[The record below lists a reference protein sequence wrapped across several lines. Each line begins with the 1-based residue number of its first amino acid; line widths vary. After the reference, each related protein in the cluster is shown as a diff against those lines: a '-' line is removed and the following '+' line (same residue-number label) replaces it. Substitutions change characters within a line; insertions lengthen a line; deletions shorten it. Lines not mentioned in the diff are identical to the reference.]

1 MLPGIRMKLW
11 QFGMSPIRN
20 RVLSVTLLLFL
31 VHFGAM
37 LGPAQSVGGED
48 GPIRFDES
56 VRPLFEKHCME
67 CHGPSK
73 QISGLRLDA
82 RESPLRGG
90 DFGEPAIV
98 PGKSGESPLYIYIK
112 EHDHSNAMPPR
123 KDGRRP
129 LDDSEVEIIRRW
141 IDEGAVWGDA
151 SATVD
156 LGKLDHWSFRPL
168 QRTFEADSV
177 DGFLAKK
184 RDESGLATAPLAAPH
199 QIVRRLHFNLHGL
212 PPTPSQVEEFTKDWK
227 EDPDKAV
234 AIAVDRLLASPQ
246 YGERWA
252 RHWLD
257 VVRFAESDGFEMNHP
272 RPSAWHYRDYV
283 IESWNG
289 DEPFDAFIRNQ
300 IAGDRYGVDRATG
313 FLVGG
318 PWDRVKSP
326 DPVLTANQ
334 RADELHDMVSVT
346 GTAFLGLTIGCA
358 RCHSH
363 KFDPISQVDYYRVK
377 ACLSGVQHGERELKP
392 ADHSER
398 EAQAIALRKELGII
412 DANLQQLHPIASPEH
427 VGPSSATQTS
437 NPVAG
442 DAASARGV
450 RAAVS
455 HRENVDRFRPI
466 TARYLRFEIFA
477 TTGGEPCIDE
487 LEIVTSSNINVAR
500 DAKVTSSGDFPNNAF
515 HRLNH
520 INDGLYGN
528 SHSWISNSAGKG
540 QLDFDLGMPVELQ
553 RVHWSRDRT
562 PEPQYADRVVTE
574 YSISVSLDGE
584 TWTTVANH
592 LDRLPRNAAAGAVP
606 DSNLGLTDEEIA
618 KATEWRKRKKSIEQE
633 VQKLVGYPRAYV
645 GVMGKPESVARFSR
659 GDPTQPR
666 EAVAPG
672 SISALGGFELGVDS
686 SDLDRRVALAEW
698 IAASDNPLTARV
710 IVNRLWHYHFGVGI
724 VDTPSDFGAGGGRPS
739 HPELLDWLAVRLIEN
754 RWSIKSIQRLICNS
768 HAYRQASLGLPEGL
782 VVRGNQVDS
791 SNRLLWHFPS
801 RRLEAEPLRDT
812 ILAMSGKLSLQAGG
826 PGFDLFEPNSNYVRV
841 YESKTKF
848 GDGDFR
854 RMVYQNK
861 PRVELDQL
869 FGAFDCP
876 DAGQIQPR
884 RNVST
889 TPLQALNLLN
899 SQFILDQSKWFA
911 ERLRKEGGSTSRD
924 QIRAAFLAAFSR
936 LPEVIELE
944 VSEAFIQSQ
953 GLEEFCRAIFNTNE
967 FIMVY

>member
-1 MLPGIRMKLW
+1 
-11 QFGMSPIRN
+11 
-20 RVLSVTLLLFL
+20 
-31 VHFGAM
+31 
-37 LGPAQSVGGED
+37 
-48 GPIRFDES
+48 
-56 VRPLFEKHCME
+56 
-67 CHGPSK
+67 
-73 QISGLRLDA
+73 
-82 RESPLRGG
+82 
-90 DFGEPAIV
+90 
-98 PGKSGESPLYIYIK
+98 
-112 EHDHSNAMPPR
+112 
-123 KDGRRP
+123 
-129 LDDSEVEIIRRW
+129 
-141 IDEGAVWGDA
+141 
-151 SATVD
+151 
-156 LGKLDHWSFRPL
+156 
-168 QRTFEADSV
+168 
-177 DGFLAKK
+177 
-184 RDESGLATAPLAAPH
+184 APLAAPH

-592 LDRLPRNAAAGAVP
+592 LDRLPRNASAGAVP

>member
-1 MLPGIRMKLW
+1 
-11 QFGMSPIRN
+11 MSPVRN
-20 RVLSVTLLLFL
+20 RMLSAILFL
-31 VHFGAM
+31 VLAHSGLM
-37 LGPAQSVGGED
+37 PAAVQAVAGED
-48 GPIRFDES
+48 GPIRFDEL

-73 QISGLRLDA
+73 QISGLRLDI

-98 PGKSGESPLYIYIK
+98 PGKSGESPLYTYIK
-112 EHDHSNAMPPR
+112 EQDHANAMPPR

-129 LDDSEVEIIRRW
+129 LNDAEVEILRRW

-156 LGKLDHWSFRPL
+156 LGKLDHWSFQPL
-168 QRTFEADSV
+168 QRTFEADSI
-177 DGFLAKK
+177 DGFLTKK
-184 RDESGLATAPLAAPH
+184 RTEAGLAAAPLAEPH
-199 QIVRRLHFNLHGL
+199 QIARRLYFNLHGL

-227 EDPDKAV
+227 EDPDRAV
-234 AIAVDRLLASPQ
+234 AIAVDRLLAAPQ

-283 IESWNG
+283 IESWNE
-289 DEPFDAFIRNQ
+289 DEPFDAFIRSQ
-300 IAGDRYGVDRATG
+300 IAGDRFGVDRATG

-392 ADHSER
+392 ADHAER
-398 EAQAIALRKELGII
+398 ETQAIALRKELGII
-412 DANLQQLHPIASPEH
+412 DANLQQLHPIASLER
-427 VGPSSATQTS
+427 VGT
-437 NPVAG
+437 
-442 DAASARGV
+442 ASPPRGA

-466 TARYLRFEIFA
+466 AARYLRFEISA
-477 TTGGEPCIDE
+477 TSGGEPCIDE
-487 LEIVTSSNINVAR
+487 LEIVSSANANVAR
-500 DAKVTSSGDFPNNAF
+500 DAKVTSSGDFPNNPF

-540 QLDFDLGMPVELQ
+540 QLDFDLGMPIEIQ

-562 PEPQYADRVVTE
+562 PEPQYADRVITE

-584 TWTTVANH
+584 NWTTVANH
-592 LDRLPRNAAAGAVP
+592 SDRLPRNAAAGDVP
-606 DSNLGLTDEEIA
+606 DSNSGLTDEEIV
-618 KATEWRKRKKSIEQE
+618 KATEWRGRKKSIEQE
-633 VQKLVGYPRAYV
+633 LQKLVGYPRAYV
-645 GVMGKPESVARFSR
+645 GMMGKPESVARFSR

-672 SISALGGFELGVDS
+672 SVSALGGFELGLDS
-686 SDLDRRVALAEW
+686 SDQDRRVALAEW
-698 IAASDNPLTARV
+698 IAAPDNPLTARV
-710 IVNRLWHYHFGVGI
+710 LVNRLWHYHFGVGI

-768 HAYRQASLGLPEGL
+768 QAYRQASLGLPEGL
-782 VVRGNQVDS
+782 IARGNQVDS
-791 SNRLLWHFPS
+791 SNRLLWHFPA

-911 ERLRKEGGSTSRD
+911 ERLRREGGSTSRD
-924 QIRAAFLAAFSR
+924 QVRAAFLTAFSR
-936 LPEVIELE
+936 PPETIEWE
-944 VSEAFIQSQ
+944 VSDAFIQSQ
-953 GLEEFCRAIFNTNE
+953 GLDEFCRAIFNTNE

>member
-1 MLPGIRMKLW
+1 MKRREH
-11 QFGMSPIRN
+11 GMSLMRD
-20 RVLSVTLLLFL
+20 RVWSVLLILL
-31 VHFGAM
+31 VIQFRIL
-37 LGPAQSVGGED
+37 LGPVQAVAGED
-48 GPIRFDES
+48 DSIRFDES
-56 VRPLFEKHCME
+56 IRPLFEKHCIE

-73 QISGLRLDA
+73 QISGLRLDV

-98 PGKSGESPLYIYIK
+98 PGKSGESPLYTYIK
-112 EHDHSNAMPPR
+112 EHDHANAMPPR

-129 LDDSEVEIIRRW
+129 LDNAEVETIRRW
-141 IDEGAVWGDA
+141 IDEGAVWGEV

-156 LGKLDHWSFRPL
+156 PGKLDHWSFRPL
-168 QRTFEADSV
+168 QRAFESDSI
-177 DGFLAKK
+177 DGFLTKTRHEA
-184 RDESGLATAPLAAPH
+184 GLAAAPSAEPY
-199 QIVRRLHFNLHGL
+199 QVVRRLYFNLHGL
-212 PPTPSQVEEFTKDWK
+212 PPTPLQVDAFIKDWK

-234 AIAVDRLLASPQ
+234 AVTVDRLLAAPQ

-283 IESWNG
+283 IESWNQ
-289 DEPFDAFIRNQ
+289 DEPFDIFIRNQ

-392 ADHSER
+392 ADYAER
-398 EAQAIALRKELGII
+398 ESRSMTLRKELGEI
-412 DANLQQLHPIASPEH
+412 DANLQQLHPIASLEVTKALSPLP
-427 VGPSSATQTS
+427 GS
-437 NPVAG
+437 
-442 DAASARGV
+442 DAAAVSSVARGV
-450 RAAVS
+450 RAAVT

-477 TTGGEPCIDE
+477 TTGAEPCIDE
-487 LEIVTSSNINVAR
+487 LEIVSSAKINVAR
-500 DAKVTSSGDFPNNAF
+500 DAKVTSSGDFPNNPY
-515 HRLNH
+515 HRLEH

-528 SHSWISNSAGKG
+528 AHSWISNSAGKG
-540 QLDFDLGMPVELQ
+540 RLDFDLGMPVELQ

-592 LDRLPRNAAAGAVP
+592 LDRLTRNAAAGEVP
-606 DSNLGLTDEEIA
+606 DSNLGLSDEEIA
-618 KATEWRKRKKSIEQE
+618 KATEWRKRKKAIELEIQT
-633 VQKLVGYPRAYV
+633 LVGFPRAYV

-666 EAVAPG
+666 EVVAPG
-672 SISALGGFELGVDS
+672 GISALGGFELAIDS
-686 SDLDRRVALAEW
+686 SDQDRRVALAGW
-698 IAASDNPLTARV
+698 IAATDNPLTARV
-710 IVNRLWHYHFGVGI
+710 IVNRLWHYHFGIGI

-739 HPELLDWLAVRLIEN
+739 HPELLDWLAVQLIEN
-754 RWSIKSIQRLICNS
+754 GWSIKSIQRLICNS
-768 HAYRQASLGLPEGL
+768 QAYRQASLGLPAEL

-791 SNRLLWHFPS
+791 SNRLLWHYPS

-911 ERLRKEGGSTSRD
+911 ERLRREGGSTPRD
-924 QIRAAFLAAFSR
+924 QVRAAFLVAFSR
-936 LPEVIELE
+936 PPEAIELE
-944 VSEAFIQSQ
+944 VSEAFIASQ